1 MVKKII
7 FTFLF
12 FILFFH
18 IGFSQSDGDYRT
30 KQSGLW
36 SASSTWETFN
46 GTSWISATSSPT
58 SSNGVISVLNSH
70 VVTINASVTIDQTVI
85 MFGGKVILSS
95 GTLTVN
101 NGIGDDLRILGEYER
116 TSSTTTITINSGAIV
131 LCENNGKYIHNAV
144 GGSLPTITWQ
154 DGSLLDIKNS
164 VSSNLNQSFWDVL
177 IEGGNASTLSN
188 NNTSR
193 TMSVRNNLTQTEGTF
208 YLKNGGT
215 PGGVHTLEIL
225 GNYLHT
231 GGLLGWNS
239 MDFQNSSRTNLIIGG
254 NYSLLSSASWTGYV
268 SLTDCQSGIFFN
280 GTSEQTFTTVFPH
293 ATGAVR
299 DRFYIKQ
306 NHPGVHEVYVGTIQQ
321 SSISGTCSVTPP
333 TGFLPWPTTGNI
345 LKSFTINNSSGS
357 SFQLRHS
364 RNIDQNLYRTNGSI
378 ELIDNSV
385 ISYNTGA
392 SLHYNGS
399 TPITT
404 ENPEFPVLN
413 GPTNFVINNVA
424 GVTLHADRKVLGS
437 LEFVQGILSTG
448 SCNSSTNNTMLVLGS
463 SSNVINAGL
472 GKYVNGIL
480 RKIGNTEFTFTIGG
494 NGRYAPVTI
503 SAPSNITDHFTA
515 CYVNADANGQGF
527 NRNLREASLGTISPC
542 EYWNVNRTNGS
553 SNVTLTLGW
562 DIIRGCNF
570 INSLN
575 DIKVARWNGSQWQDV
590 GNSIQTGTVSS
601 GLVTSQLVN
610 DFSPFAIS
618 TQSVDLYASAV
629 WIDDCTTV
637 GDGKFFNTSGTGID
651 LISQEPGN
659 TFQQNFGVHL
669 QNSNTL
675 ILRGAEIKTFKNNSS
690 NLCSASMRYR
700 FFSDGATPGA
710 FSTMTIPFFSD
721 CNTSQNE
728 FLLGGGP
735 CSAGQQKW
743 QRVIADGTTSPYP
756 PINLTSLSPGNYTLQ
771 IFYELT
777 GSNSFSNVCDETF
790 VYNNNGNFYTAS
802 FTIVEM
808 PILTTIQ
815 PTQCGGSGSIKISGL
830 PANKVFEVSYQYNGA
845 TVGPISATTN
855 SSGEIVLNN
864 LALGNYSGINLFSNS
879 CNITMPNTVT
889 IANPTLPNLSISST
903 NNTSCGNSPCEYN
916 GPVAYINEIMFMPG
930 NNFSTSVGDNTN
942 PAIQSMFNASG
953 TGQEWI
959 EIYNPN
965 PCAPLN
971 LSCYVIGSHVGS
983 SNWGAFAFPAGTSV
997 PPLGFLKIGA
1007 GANVD
1012 INLASFLGT
1021 PNLVGSG
1028 RWHLENGCGYILLA
1042 NPSGVVV
1049 NAVYWSQNNANDLTA
1064 NTTCGG
1070 SFDNILNIPTVCN
1083 PTINPLPAAKDIANI
1098 EYAGNFGATAQ
1109 GPNNIG
1115 KSISRTTDGGSTFD
1129 MSVIGGTPQAC
1140 NAGPSNC
1147 TPPFA
1152 GSACN
1157 GTATVNVVTG
1167 SGSYSYQWSASA
1179 NNQSTQTATA
1189 LCDGTHT
1196 VVVTDLVS
1204 NCQNTISVTIN
1215 TVSISAPTASVTVQP
1230 TCTTPTGTIDI
1241 TAPALAANEVYEV
1254 TGTAP
1259 VVAAQ
1264 TNTTGDFTGLA
1275 PGSYNVTVLNTVT
1288 GCESTALALTVNP
1301 IPANPASP
1309 TASVTVHPT
1318 CPIPTGTI
1326 VVTAPALAAN
1336 EVYEVTGTAPVVA
1349 AQTNTTGDFTGLA
1362 PGSYNVTVLN
1372 TVTGCES
1379 TALALTVNPI
1389 PANPASPTASV
1400 TVHPTCPIPTGT
1412 IVVTAPALAANEVYE
1427 VTGTAPVVAAQ
1438 TNTTGDFTGLA
1449 PGSYNVTVLNSVTG
1463 CVSTTLSLTVNPI
1476 PANPAAP
1483 TASVTVQPTC
1493 PSPTGT
1499 ILVSAPIGVNLEY
1512 SIDNGVSYQS
1522 STTFSGLAPN
1532 TSYTI
1537 IVRDSSTGCSS
1548 SSSNIIINS
1557 VPSSPVVSTVSGCNG
1572 ASFEVTASV
1581 VSGVATYQWYDG
1593 SSNLLGT
1600 TATIVV
1606 TQSGTYEV
1614 RVTVDSCTTIEFVT
1628 VDRLPC
1634 VIPKGISPNNDGDN
1648 DTWNLSG
1655 LNAEKVQI
1663 FNRYGVEV
1671 YSKSNYTNEWEGKT
1685 NSGNELPDGTYY
1697 YVVSLPGGALKTG
1710 WVYINRQQ

>member
-1 MVKKII
+1 MYNNI
-7 FTFLF
+7 FRLFLSLS
-12 FILFFH
+12 FILFYH
-18 IGFSQSDGDYRT
+18 IGYSQASGDYRS
-30 KQSGLW
+30 KQNGLW
-36 SASSTWETFN
+36 SASSTWETFDGAN
-46 GTSWISATSSPT
+46 WIAASNSPT
-58 SSNGVISVLNSH
+58 FSNGFISILNGH
-70 VVTINASVTIDQTVI
+70 IVTINAPVTIDQTVI
-85 MFGGKVILSS
+85 IFGGKVILSS
-95 GTLTVN
+95 GILTVN
-101 NGIGDDLRILGEYER
+101 NGIGDDLRILGDYER
-116 TSSTTTITINSGAIV
+116 TSSTTTMTINSDAIV
-131 LCENNGKYIHNAV
+131 LCDNNGKYIHNV
-144 GGSLPTITWQ
+144 DGGSLPTITWQ
-154 DGSLLDIKNS
+154 VGSLLNIKNS

-177 IEGGNASTLSN
+177 IEGGNTSTLSN
-188 NNTSR
+188 NDTSR
-193 TMSVRNNLTQTEGTF
+193 TMIVRNNLTQTAGTF
-208 YLKNGGT
+208 YLKNGGIS
-215 PGGVHTLEIL
+215 GGVHTLEIL

-231 GGLLGWNS
+231 GGFLGWNFS
-239 MDFQNSSRTNLIIGG
+239 NIQNSSRTNLIIGG
-254 NYSLLSSASWTGYV
+254 NYSLLGSAGWTGFV

-280 GTSEQTFTTVFPH
+280 GTNEQTFTTVFPH

-299 DRFYIKQ
+299 DRFYISE
-306 NHPGVHEVYVGTIQQ
+306 NHPGVHEVYVGT
-321 SSISGTCSVTPP
+321 TPQNTINGLCTLVP
-333 TGFLPWPTTGNI
+333 PIGYLPWPTTGTL
-345 LKSFTINNSSGS
+345 LKSFTINNPSGVT
-357 SFQLRHS
+357 LRDS
-364 RNIDQNLYRTNGSI
+364 RNIDQNFYRKNGSI
-378 ELIDNSV
+378 TLFPNSV
-385 ISYNTGA
+385 ISYNIGA

-399 TPITT
+399 TAITT

-413 GPTNFVINNVA
+413 GPTNLVINNVA
-424 GVTLHADRKVLGS
+424 AVTLHADRTVLGN

-515 CYVNADANGQGF
+515 CYVNGDADGQGF

-553 SNVTLTLGW
+553 SNVKVTLGW
-562 DIIRGCNF
+562 DTSRSCNF

-575 DIKVARWNGSQWQDV
+575 DIKVARWNGSLWQDV

-601 GLVTSQLVN
+601 GLVTSQEVTN
-610 DFSPFAIS
+610 FSPFAIS
-618 TQSVDLYASAV
+618 TQSVDIYASAAWV
-629 WIDDCTTV
+629 DDCTTV

-690 NLCSASMRYR
+690 NVCSASMRYR

-710 FSTMTIPFFSD
+710 FSTMTIPFYSD

-743 QRVIADGTTSPYP
+743 QRVVADGTTSPYS
-756 PINLTSLSPGNYTLQ
+756 PINLTNLPPGNYTLQ

-777 GSNSFSNVCDETF
+777 GSNSSANQCNETF

-815 PTQCGGSGSIKISGL
+815 PTQCGGSGSIMISGL
-830 PANKVFEVSYQYNGA
+830 PANKVFEVSYLYNGV

-879 CNITMPNTVT
+879 CNITLPNTVT
-889 IANPTLPNLSISST
+889 IANPTVPSLSITST
-903 NNTSCGNSPCEYN
+903 DNTVCSTAPSCVPSGTN
-916 GPVAYINEIMFMPG
+916 VVINEVRHWPSGAQGIIG
-930 NNFSTSVGDNTN
+930 TGREYIELYN
-942 PAIQSMFNASG
+942 PTCSPIDISCFILGTRSAPDSNPTGPLQTGGSIIIPSG
-953 TGQEWI
+953 TILQ
-959 EIYNPN
+959 PK
-965 PCAPLN
+965 
-971 LSCYVIGSHVGS
+971 SHYVIGTSSSSLDPLAVDLKLDLVLSNNCSTGNFVLTNGDGWLALYNNIGQAIDGLFWTVGANQS
-983 SNWGAFAFPAGTSV
+983 TKITTPDDDLNDRPCVPNSVGTCTTTGITLLGPNEIYASNSALMNYVGISTPNPLAPTNLTFSRFPDGAAWQGQLSGTISGSNCNSVCDTSTPAGT
-997 PPLGFLKIGA
+997 
-1007 GANVD
+1007 
-1012 INLASFLGT
+1012 
-1021 PNLVGSG
+1021 
-1028 RWHLENGCGYILLA
+1028 
-1042 NPSGVVV
+1042 
-1049 NAVYWSQNNANDLTA
+1049 
-1064 NTTCGG
+1064 
-1070 SFDNILNIPTVCN
+1070 
-1083 PTINPLPAAKDIANI
+1083 
-1098 EYAGNFGATAQ
+1098 
-1109 GPNNIG
+1109 
-1115 KSISRTTDGGSTFD
+1115 
-1129 MSVIGGTPQAC
+1129 
-1140 NAGPSNC
+1140 
-1147 TPPFA
+1147 
-1152 GSACN
+1152 CN
-1157 GTATVNVVTG
+1157 GTATVNVATG
-1167 SGSYSYQWSASA
+1167 SGSYSYQWSSSA

-1301 IPANPASP
+1301 IPANPAAP
-1309 TASVTVHPT
+1309 TASVTVQPT

-1349 AQTNTTGDFTGLA
+1349 AQINTTGDFTGLA

-1412 IVVTAPALAANEVYE
+1412 IVVTAPALAANELYE

-1493 PSPTGT
+1493 ATPSGT
-1499 ILVSAPIGVNLEY
+1499 IVVTAPIGVNLEY

-1628 VDRLPC
+1628 VQVLPC
-1634 VIPKGISPNNDGDN
+1634 SIPKGISPNNDGDN
-1648 DTWNLSG
+1648 DTWDLSG
-1655 LNAEKVQI
+1655 LNVQKAQI

-1671 YSKSNYTNEWEGKT
+1671 YSRTNYTNQWDGRT
-1685 NSGNELPDGTYY
+1685 NSGDELPTATYY
-1697 YVVSLPGGALKTG
+1697 YVLSLPNGEVKTG

>member
-46 GTSWISATSSPT
+46 GTSWISATVSPT

-70 VVTINASVTIDQTVI
+70 LVTINASVTIDQTVI

-131 LCENNGKYIHNAV
+131 LCENNGKYIHNV
-144 GGSLPTITWQ
+144 DGGSLPTITWQ

-193 TMSVRNNLTQTEGTF
+193 TMSVRNNLTQTGGTF

-280 GTSEQTFTTVFPH
+280 GTSEQTFTSVFSH
-293 ATGAVR
+293 ASGAVR

-690 NLCSASMRYR
+690 NLCSPSIMRYR

-710 FSTMTIPFFSD
+710 FSTMTIPFYSD

-743 QRVIADGTTSPYP
+743 QRVVADGTTSPYS
-756 PINLTSLSPGNYTLQ
+756 PINLTNLPPGNYTLQ

-830 PANKVFEVSYQYNGA
+830 PANKVFEVSYLYNGV

-1109 GPNNIG
+1109 GSNNIG
-1115 KSISRTTDGGSTFD
+1115 KSISRTTDGGSTFA
-1129 MSVIGGTPQAC
+1129 MSLVGGTPQAC
-1140 NAGPSNC
+1140 NAGPGNC
-1147 TPPFA
+1147 TPPFV
-1152 GSACN
+1152 GNACN
-1157 GTATVNVVTG
+1157 GTATVNVATG

-1179 NNQSTQTATA
+1179 NNQTTQTATA
-1189 LCDGTHT
+1189 LCAGTHT

-1204 NCQNTISVTIN
+1204 NCQSTIPVTII
-1215 TVSISAPTASVTVQP
+1215 TILPTAPTGLACYQTATFNNT
-1230 TCTTPTGTIDI
+1230 TCIWD
-1241 TAPALAANEVYEV
+1241 V
-1254 TGTAP
+1254 TGTQPTAP
-1259 VVAAQ
+1259 
-1264 TNTTGDFTGLA
+1264 TGLA
-1275 PGSYNVTVLNTVT
+1275 CYQTATFNNT
-1288 GCESTALALTVNP
+1288 
-1301 IPANPASP
+1301 
-1309 TASVTVHPT
+1309 T
-1318 CPIPTGTI
+1318 CIWD
-1326 VVTAPALAAN
+1326 
-1336 EVYEVTGTAPVVA
+1336 VTGTQPTAP
-1349 AQTNTTGDFTGLA
+1349 TGLA
-1362 PGSYNVTVLN
+1362 CYQTATFNN
-1372 TVTGCES
+1372 T
-1379 TALALTVNPI
+1379 
-1389 PANPASPTASV
+1389 
-1400 TVHPTCPIPTGT
+1400 TCIWD
-1412 IVVTAPALAANEVYE
+1412 
-1427 VTGTAPVVAAQ
+1427 VTGTQPTAP
-1438 TNTTGDFTGLA
+1438 TGLA
-1449 PGSYNVTVLNSVTG
+1449 CYQTATFNNTTCIWDVTG
-1463 CVSTTLSLTVNPI
+1463 TQPT
-1476 PANPAAP
+1476 AP
-1483 TASVTVQPTC
+1483 TGLACYQTATFNNTTCIWDVTGTQPTA
-1493 PSPTGT
+1493 PTGLACYQT
-1499 ILVSAPIGVNLEY
+1499 ATFNNTTCIWDVTGTQPTAP
-1512 SIDNGVSYQS
+1512 
-1522 STTFSGLAPN
+1522 TGLACYQTATFNN
-1532 TSYTI
+1532 TTCI
-1537 IVRDSSTGCSS
+1537 WDVTG
-1548 SSSNIIINS
+1548 
-1557 VPSSPVVSTVSGCNG
+1557 SPAVITTSSGCNG

-1581 VSGVATYQWYDG
+1581 VSGVATYQWYDS
-1593 SSNLLGT
+1593 SSNLIGT
-1600 TATIVV
+1600 TATIVI
-1606 TQSGTYEV
+1606 TESGTYEV
-1614 RVTVDSCTTIEFVT
+1614 RVTVNSCTTIEFVT

-1634 VIPKGISPNNDGDN
+1634 VIPKGVSPNNDGLN